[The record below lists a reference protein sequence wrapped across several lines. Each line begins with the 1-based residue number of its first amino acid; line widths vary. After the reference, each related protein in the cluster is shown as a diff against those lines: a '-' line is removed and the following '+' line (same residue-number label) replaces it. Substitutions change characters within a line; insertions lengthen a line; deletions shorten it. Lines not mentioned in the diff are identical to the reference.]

1 MHERMVLILKES
13 VIRINEKVVIHFIK
27 TDKFKSNVVAAF
39 LLTELTRENITKN
52 ALIPAVLRRGTA
64 TLNTMKDISIK
75 MDDLYGAIFDVSTDK
90 IGDKQAIQLYTSVI
104 NNKFALNGED
114 LMSEAL
120 NFMYEAI
127 YNPYLEN
134 GVFSEDYVRGEK
146 ETLREIIKGK
156 INNKGAYATFRC
168 TEEMFGDNP
177 YALFKY
183 GNEEDLEL
191 ITAENLYAQY
201 KHLLETSEKHFYVCG
216 DVNED
221 DVKAFFCSKF
231 EEREVSEELLKPLTK
246 SEIKYDGVK
255 EIVEKMDVTQ
265 GKLVLGYDVDV
276 DLSKES
282 FYKMTLYNTILGA
295 SSNSKLFQNVR
306 EKASLAYTT
315 RSTYLKHKGV
325 LFVTAGIELDKYE
338 KALELIKIQVDDMRN
353 GNFSDE
359 DLIDAKVFL
368 KNLFNSVKDDQIT
381 VIELSIGQFILGVN
395 ETIDDMI
402 AGFEKVTREDVIEV
416 ANKVN
421 LVTNYWLT
429 GV

>member
-1 MHERMVLILKES
+1 MKEAI
-13 VIRINEKVVIHFIK
+13 VRINEKVVIHFIK

-39 LLTELTRENITKN
+39 LLTDLNRENITKN

-75 MDDLYGAIFDVSTDK
+75 MDDLYGALFDVSVDK
-90 IGDKQAIQLYTSVI
+90 IGDKQAVQLYTSVI

-114 LMSEAL
+114 LMSDAL

-134 GVFSEDYVRGEK
+134 GVFSEEYVKGEK

-156 INNKGAYATFRC
+156 INNKGSYAMFRC
-168 TEEMFGDNP
+168 TEEMFGENP

-183 GNEEDLEL
+183 GVEEDLEA
-191 ITAENLYAQY
+191 ITAENLYERY
-201 KHLLETSEKHFYVCG
+201 KELLETSEKHFYVCG
-216 DVNED
+216 DVNEED
-221 DVKAFFCSKF
+221 IKSFFCSKF
-231 EEREVSEELLKPLTK
+231 EEREVSGELLKPL
-246 SEIKYDGVK
+246 IKAELNHDGVK

-338 KALELIKIQVDDMRN
+338 KALELIKIQVDDMRK

-359 DLIDAKVFL
+359 DLVDAKVYL
-368 KNLFNSVKDDQIT
+368 KNVFNSVKDDQIT
-381 VIELSIGQFILGVN
+381 VIELSIGQFILGAN
-395 ETIDDMI
+395 DTIDEMI
-402 AGFEKVTREDVIEV
+402 AGFESVTREDVIEM

-429 GV
+429 GM

>member
-1 MHERMVLILKES
+1 MKES
-13 VIRINEKVVIHFIK
+13 IVRINEKVVIHFIK

-39 LLTELTRENITKN
+39 LLTELNRENITKN

-75 MDDLYGAIFDVSTDK
+75 MDELYGALFDASVDK
-90 IGDKQAIQLYTSVI
+90 IGNNQAVQLYTSVI
-104 NNKFALNGED
+104 NNKFALNDED

-134 GVFSEDYVRGEK
+134 GVFSEEYVKGEK

-156 INNKGAYATFRC
+156 INNKPSYAMFRC
-168 TEEMFGDNP
+168 TEEMYGEHP

-183 GNEEDLEL
+183 GVEEDLES
-191 ITAENLYAQY
+191 ITAANLYEQY
-201 KHLLETSEKHFYVCG
+201 KYVLETSEKHFYICG

-221 DVKAFFCSKF
+221 EVKAFFCSKF
-231 EEREVSEELLKPLTK
+231 EEREVAGELLKPLAK
-246 SEIKYDGVK
+246 PEIKYDGVK
-255 EIVEKMDVTQ
+255 EVVEKMDVTQ

-315 RSTYLKHKGV
+315 RSTYLKHRGV

-338 KALELIKIQVDDMRN
+338 KALELIKIQVDDMRK

-359 DLIDAKVFL
+359 DIIDAKVFL
-368 KNLFNSVKDDQIT
+368 KNLFNSIKDDQIT
-381 VIELSIGQFILGVN
+381 IIELSIGQFVLGFDDS
-395 ETIDDMI
+395 IDDLI
-402 AGFEKVTREDVIEV
+402 AGFEKVTREDIIEM

-429 GV
+429 SV

>member
-1 MHERMVLILKES
+1 MKES
-13 VIRINEKVVIHFIK
+13 IVRINEKVVIHFIK

-39 LLTELTRENITKN
+39 LLTELNRENITKN

-75 MDDLYGAIFDVSTDK
+75 MDELYGALFDASVDK
-90 IGDKQAIQLYTSVI
+90 IGNNQAVQLYTSVI
-104 NNKFALNGED
+104 NNKFALNDED

-134 GVFSEDYVRGEK
+134 GVFSEEYVKGEK

-156 INNKGAYATFRC
+156 INNKASYAMFRC
-168 TEEMFGDNP
+168 TEEMYGEHP

-183 GNEEDLEL
+183 GVEEDLES
-191 ITAENLYAQY
+191 ITAANLYEQY
-201 KHLLETSEKHFYVCG
+201 KYVLETSEKHFYICG

-221 DVKAFFCSKF
+221 EVKSFFCSKF
-231 EEREVSEELLKPLTK
+231 EEREVAGELLKPLAK
-246 SEIKYDGVK
+246 PEIKYDAVK
-255 EIVEKMDVTQ
+255 EVVEKMDVTQ
-265 GKLVLGYDVDV
+265 GKLVLGYDVDT

-315 RSTYLKHKGV
+315 RSTYLKHRGV

-338 KALELIKIQVDDMRN
+338 KALELIKIQVDDMRK

-359 DLIDAKVFL
+359 DIIDAKVFL
-368 KNLFNSVKDDQIT
+368 KNLFNSIKDDQIT
-381 VIELSIGQFILGVN
+381 IIELSIGQFVLGFDDS
-395 ETIDDMI
+395 IDDLI
-402 AGFEKVTREDVIEV
+402 AGFEKVTREDIIEM

>member
-1 MHERMVLILKES
+1 MKES
-13 VIRINEKVVIHFIK
+13 IIRINEKVVIHFIK

-39 LLTELTRENITKN
+39 LLTELNRENITKN

-64 TLNTMKDISIK
+64 SLNTMKDISIK
-75 MDDLYGAIFDVSTDK
+75 MDDLYGAIFDVSADK
-90 IGDKQAIQLYTSVI
+90 IGDKQAVQLYTSVI
-104 NNKFALNGED
+104 NNRFALNGED

-120 NFMYEAI
+120 NFMYEVI

-134 GVFSEDYVRGEK
+134 GVFSEEYVKGEK
-146 ETLREIIKGK
+146 ETLREIIKSK
-156 INNKGAYATFRC
+156 INNKGSYAMFRC
-168 TEEMFGDNP
+168 TEEMFGDDP

-183 GNEEDLEL
+183 GIEEDLEN
-191 ITAENLYAQY
+191 ITASNLYERY
-201 KHLLETSEKHFYVCG
+201 TELLETSEKHFYICG

-231 EEREVSEELLKPLTK
+231 EEREVSEALLKPLVK
-246 SEIKYDGVK
+246 NEIKHEGVK
-255 EIVEKMDVTQ
+255 DVVEKMDVTQ
-265 GKLVLGYDVDV
+265 GKLVLGYDVDT
-276 DLSKES
+276 DLSIES

-368 KNLFNSVKDDQIT
+368 KNVFNSVKDDQINI
-381 VIELSIGQFILGVN
+381 IELSIGQFILGVDV
-395 ETIDDMI
+395 TIDEMI
-402 AGFEKVTREDVIEV
+402 AGFEKVTREDVIEM
-416 ANKVN
+416 AKKVN